1 MNTPLNGALDV
12 PVPHNAFCHGKHELQ
27 DEPAISKRD
36 VSAHT
41 KAQSERIGLGK
52 LTGCA
57 VWMASNDQGRIY
69 ALTSHGLPI

>member
-1 MNTPLNGALDV
+1 MEQ
-12 PVPHNAFCHGKHELQ
+12 FERQ
-27 DEPAISKRD
+27 DEPVISKRD

-41 KAQSERIGLGK
+41 KAQRERIGLGK

-57 VWMASNDQGRIY
+57 VWVASNEQGCIY